1 MDVFL
6 QKMRLKLNR
15 KCLIIEEAWKAIASP
30 MMAGYILYL
39 YKTIRKFHGEAIVV
53 TQELDDIIG
62 NAIVKDSI
70 ISNSDTICLLDQSR
84 FRDNYAEIA
93 RLLSLNEVE
102 RRKIFTINQL
112 DNKEGRGKFKEVYIR
127 RGATGEVYGVEVS
140 LAEYLTYTTER
151 MEKEALSIYVKKH
164 REHQKAIEAFIADLK
179 TSGLPLHRFV
189 EQVNGKDESR
199 KQK

>member
-1 MDVFL
+1 
-6 QKMRLKLNR
+6 
-15 KCLIIEEAWKAIASP
+15 
-30 MMAGYILYL
+30 MAGYILYL

-70 ISNSDTICLLDQSR
+70 ISNSDTLCLLDQSR
-84 FRDNYAEIA
+84 FRDNFDEIA

-102 RRKIFTINQL
+102 QRKIFTLNQL
-112 DNKEGRGKFKEVYIR
+112 DNRQGRGKFKEVYIR

-151 MEKEALSIYVKKH
+151 REKEAVRSFLKGHSSY
-164 REHQKAIEAFIADLK
+164 REAISAFIGAYQK
-179 TSGLPLHRFV
+179 SGLDLNAFV
-189 EQVNGKDESR
+189 DKIHSSNLSDHEN
-199 KQK
+199 